1 MRRRDA
7 FAGIALLLIALGPM
21 AYGCWG
27 GGASRPRGAILILL
41 DTLRADRLGAYGY
54 ERPTSPA
61 LDALAERGVLFEQAV
76 SYTSWTLPSVAAML
90 SGQYPSRRDFDK
102 DLKRSLVEHLQAAG
116 LRTAAFTDGGFLSRF
131 YGFDRGFESY
141 RDQSSDH
148 RLGLRAPLQE
158 LVVGGI
164 ETTFPAAEVWLRENA
179 DSRFFLLVHTLEVHV
194 PYLRRVFAKD
204 LPRGVLNPTLDVEDV
219 VRINQ
224 GELTLGETEYAYLG
238 ALYDGGVLTADGY
251 VGRLLSLLEELGIDD
266 STLVVV
272 TSDHG
277 EDLEGRFPRFAAD
290 HGHSLFDELLRVPLV
305 VYDPT
310 REFPVK
316 RVRHQVRTVDVLPTI
331 LDLLGVP
338 GEPEA
343 DGRSLVPLM
352 TGAERGDRAAF
363 AHLKLHGPERV
374 AVRFG
379 GFKLI
384 RQVPPEDA
392 DAPGAGGP
400 PRMAL
405 YDLRRDPGERR
416 NVARVRPKRRRQI
429 ALRLDAILGRIAEEG
444 QASYPTVTEVPPAL
458 RERLEALGYVQ

>member
-1 MRRRDA
+1 MRRSGA
-7 FAGIALLLIALGPM
+7 FAGIALLLIAL
-21 AYGCWG
+21 AATVYGCWG
-27 GGASRPRGAILILL
+27 GDASRPRGAILILL
-41 DTLRADRLGAYGY
+41 DTLRADRLGAYGCD
-54 ERPTSPA
+54 RPTSPSI
-61 LDALAERGVLFEQAV
+61 DELAERGVLFEQAV

-90 SGQYPSRRDFDK
+90 SGHYPSRRDFDR
-102 DLKRSLVEHLQAAG
+102 DLKRSLVERLRAAG

-194 PYLRRVFAKD
+194 PYRRRVFAKD
-204 LPRGVLNPTLDVEDV
+204 LPRGALNPTLDVEDV
-219 VRINQ
+219 VRINR

-238 ALYDGGVLTADGY
+238 ALYDGGVLTADSY
-251 VGRLLSLLEELGIDD
+251 VGRLLSLLEELGIAD

-277 EDLEGRFPRFAAD
+277 EELEGRFPRFAAD
-290 HGHSLFDELLRVPLV
+290 HGHSLFDELLRVPLI

-310 REFPVK
+310 REFRVK

-338 GEPEA
+338 GEPDV
-343 DGRSLVPLM
+343 DGKSLVPLM
-352 TGAERGDRAAF
+352 TGAERGDRVAF

-374 AVRFG
+374 ALRFG

-384 RQVPPEDA
+384 RQVPSQDP
-392 DAPGAGGP
+392 DAPDAGRP
-400 PRMAL
+400 PRVAL

-416 NVARVRPKRRRQI
+416 NVAREHPKRRRLI
-429 ALRLDAILGRIAEEG
+429 AMRLDAILGRIAEEG
-444 QASYPTVTEVPPAL
+444 QASYPAVTEVPPAL
-458 RERLEALGYVQ
+458 RERLEALGYAQ